1 VGDIN
6 NLVFNRERLCLITNR
21 FFGHHKMNSAD
32 KDATDD
38 GRFAFEDKLPPIVRR
53 LEEHKNGRGRAPPVC
68 VIVVGMAGSGKT
80 TLMAQLQRDLEQ
92 RQQKEEQEQQ
102 AREGDTRKPP
112 PVTVCTPDVQTLNS
126 EQSVEP
132 ASPPP
137 RKYYC
142 VNLDP
147 ATLHVPY
154 DVSIDIRDTVDYKQ
168 VMQQHKLGPNGAI
181 MTSLNLFATKF
192 DQVIRILEQRG
203 YPDEVADNR
212 PSDATE
218 APPSEATDTVPLNGD
233 PKLQSKAMDYIL
245 VDTPGQIEAFT
256 WSASGTIFTE
266 ALASAFPVVL
276 CFVVDTVRCAS
287 SPNTFMSNMLYA
299 CSMYYRTRLPIV
311 VCFNKTDVVSHL
323 FCEEWMRD
331 YEAFQQA
338 LDDVGTSDS
347 SVDAVDPTS
356 SGTGAGFYGSLTRS
370 LSLVLDEFYSGFVHS
385 VGVSAVTG
393 DGMDQFWETVSR
405 AASTDFVTDYIQ
417 DLRDRV
423 EEQHVRQRAM
433 ARIQARRLR
442 KDIENE

>member
-1 VGDIN
+1 
-6 NLVFNRERLCLITNR
+6 
-21 FFGHHKMNSAD
+21 MNPAD

-53 LEEHKNGRGRAPPVC
+53 LEEHKDGRGRAPPVC
-68 VIVVGMAGSGKT
+68 VIVVCMAGSGKT

-112 PVTVCTPDVQTLNS
+112 PVTTLDS

-132 ASPPP
+132 ASAPP

-203 YPDEVADNR
+203 YPHEVADNR

-218 APPSEATDTVPLNGD
+218 APPAEANDTVPLNGD
-233 PKLQSKAMDYIL
+233 P
-245 VDTPGQIEAFT
+245 
-256 WSASGTIFTE
+256 
-266 ALASAFPVVL
+266 
-276 CFVVDTVRCAS
+276 
-287 SPNTFMSNMLYA
+287 N
-299 CSMYYRTRLPIV
+299 
-311 VCFNKTDVVSHL
+311 
-323 FCEEWMRD
+323 
-331 YEAFQQA
+331 
-338 LDDVGTSDS
+338 
-347 SVDAVDPTS
+347 
-356 SGTGAGFYGSLTRS
+356 
-370 LSLVLDEFYSGFVHS
+370 
-385 VGVSAVTG
+385 
-393 DGMDQFWETVSR
+393 
-405 AASTDFVTDYIQ
+405 
-417 DLRDRV
+417 
-423 EEQHVRQRAM
+423 
-433 ARIQARRLR
+433 
-442 KDIENE
+442 